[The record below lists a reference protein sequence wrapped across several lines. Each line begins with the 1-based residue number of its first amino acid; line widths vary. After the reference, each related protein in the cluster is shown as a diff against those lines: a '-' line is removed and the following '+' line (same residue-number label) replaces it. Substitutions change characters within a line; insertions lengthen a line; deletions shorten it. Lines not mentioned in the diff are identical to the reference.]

1 MDDNF
6 NMGELELPTL
16 DALENADAST
26 AEPTADLFVS
36 AAEDEPLL
44 TPVDTAPASEPVQTK
59 PAPVLDDF
67 SDMGAYTPAD
77 KYQPAPAPKRAA
89 PKPDDFSDFGAYTP
103 ADKYQAPT
111 NPAPSSPY
119 NLPSNN
125 QAASPYK
132 ENPLDEMYA
141 RKQAHHDKGERK
153 ATTLGVVVIA
163 LTLIDAFSSLSSGGF
178 SMVISILFAAGIIF
192 CAIKFIRGSG
202 RYRVWLGRLSLIDFI
217 YSIIN
222 AFRIKSAIDILN
234 TLTDSQISAAPYIAF
249 AVFKII
255 GYGVFTYF
263 FLLDKE
269 IADYADDD

>member
-1 MDDNF
+1 MDENF
-6 NMGELELPTL
+6 NMGEVELPTL
-16 DALENADAST
+16 DALENADASLT
-26 AEPTADLFVS
+26 EPTEDLFMTAS
-36 AAEDEPLL
+36 EDEPLL
-44 TPVDTAPASEPVQTK
+44 TPVDPEPSPAPVQEK
-59 PAPVLDDF
+59 PAPKLDDF

-77 KYQPAPAPKRAA
+77 KYQAAPAPKRAT

-103 ADKYQAPT
+103 ADKYQAP
-111 NPAPSSPY
+111 PSPY
-119 NLPSNN
+119 NMPASG
-125 QAASPYK
+125 QTASPYK

-141 RKQAHHDKGERK
+141 RKKAHHDKGERK

-163 LTLIDAFSSLSSGGF
+163 LTFIDAFSSLSSGGI
-178 SMVISILFAAGIIF
+178 SMVLSIIFAVGIIF

-202 RYRVWLGRLSLIDFI
+202 RYRIWLGRLSLIDFI

-234 TLTDSQISAAPYIAF
+234 TLTGSQISAAPYIAF

-263 FLLDKE
+263 FLLDRE

>member
-1 MDDNF
+1 MDENF
-6 NMGELELPTL
+6 NMGEIELPTL
-16 DALENADAST
+16 DALENADAPLT
-26 AEPTADLFVS
+26 EPTEDLFMT
-36 AAEDEPLL
+36 AAEAEPLL
-44 TPVDTAPASEPVQTK
+44 TPVDTVPAPEPVQAK
-59 PAPVLDDF
+59 PAPKLDDF

-77 KYQPAPAPKRAA
+77 KYQPAPAPKREA

-103 ADKYQAPT
+103 ADKYQAP
-111 NPAPSSPY
+111 ASPY
-119 NLPSNN
+119 NMPAPN
-125 QAASPYK
+125 QTASPYK

-141 RKQAHHDKGERK
+141 RKKAHHDKGERK

-163 LTLIDAFSSLSSGGF
+163 LTLIDAFSSLSSGGI
-178 SMVISILFAAGIIF
+178 SMVLSILFAVGIIF

-202 RYRVWLGRLSLIDFI
+202 RYRIWLGRLSLIDFI

-255 GYGVFTYF
+255 GYGAFTYF